1 MLMSRTLLSWLAPLS
16 HPRPRGWGRGQK
28 HALLSLLL
36 ALLWSSS
43 PAQAQQSSS
52 QAELFLQLQQL
63 QEEVARLRGLLEEQQ
78 NAFNKL
84 QRESL
89 ERYQSLERRLA
100 SAPAARSTTAATP
113 PTATDTVKPPAAPSK
128 PPADAE
134 QEKLYYDAAFDLIK
148 TRDFDQAEQA
158 LSGFLHRYPES
169 QYAANAQYWLGEV
182 YLVKGQA
189 EPARAAFAKV
199 VKNWPKH
206 AKVPDA
212 LYKQADAAQRLSQ
225 NDEAFRLLHEVIE
238 KYPNSSAAKLAQRD
252 LQQNP

>member
-1 MLMSRTLLSWLAPLS
+1 MSRLWFSLPLT
-16 HPRPRGWGRGQK
+16 
-28 HALLSLLL
+28 ALL
-36 ALLWSSS
+36 ALIGAGSA
-43 PAQAQQSSS
+43 AQAQQSSS

-78 NAFNKL
+78 NALSKL
-84 QRESL
+84 QRENL

-100 SAPAARSTTAATP
+100 SAGANSSKASATPSKATDAVKPAAAP
-113 PTATDTVKPPAAPSK
+113 PKE
-128 PPADAE
+128 ADEPVDLE

-148 TRDFDQAEQA
+148 TRDFDQSEQA
-158 LSGFLHRYPES
+158 LSGFLHRYPDS

-182 YLVKGQA
+182 YLVKGQP
-189 EPARAAFAKV
+189 ELARAAFAKV

-212 LYKQADAAQRLSQ
+212 LYKQADATQRLAQ
-225 NDEAFRLLHEVIE
+225 NEQARRLLREVIE

>member
-1 MLMSRTLLSWLAPLS
+1 MYKIL
-16 HPRPRGWGRGQK
+16 K
-28 HALLSLLL
+28 
-36 ALLWSSS
+36 
-43 PAQAQQSSS
+43 
-52 QAELFLQLQQL
+52 F
-63 QEEVARLRGLLEEQQ
+63 
-78 NAFNKL
+78 
-84 QRESL
+84 
-89 ERYQSLERRLA
+89 
-100 SAPAARSTTAATP
+100 
-113 PTATDTVKPPAAPSK
+113 
-128 PPADAE
+128 
-134 QEKLYYDAAFDLIK
+134 FDLIK

-225 NDEAFRLLHEVIE
+225 NEQASRLLREVIE

>member
-1 MLMSRTLLSWLAPLS
+1 MSRLW
-16 HPRPRGWGRGQK
+16 
-28 HALLSLLL
+28 LSLPLTALL
-36 ALLWSSS
+36 ALIWAGSV
-43 PAQAQQSSS
+43 AQAQQSSS

-63 QEEVARLRGLLEEQQ
+63 QEEVVRLRGLLEEQQ
-78 NAFNKL
+78 NALSKL
-84 QRESL
+84 QRENL

-100 SAPAARSTTAATP
+100 SAPAAGSATSATP
-113 PTATDTVKPPAAPSK
+113 PAVTDAVKPSATPAK
-128 PPADAE
+128 PPADVE

-148 TRDFDQAEQA
+148 TRHFDQAEQA

-189 EPARAAFAKV
+189 EPARAAFEKV
-199 VKNWPKH
+199 VGNWPKH

-212 LYKQADAAQRLSQ
+212 LYKQADATQRLSQ
-225 NDEAFRLLHEVIE
+225 NEQARRLLREVIE